1 MTAAAD
7 RTPTGSRRQGGFT
20 YLSLVILVAVIG
32 LVAASTLKMGA
43 LLQRARAEQ
52 ELLNIG
58 AEFSDALQSYAN
70 ATPAGQPPQPPS
82 LKELLKDPRFPG
94 VRRHLRKLFVDPMTG
109 SAEWGVVYLA
119 DKVGVIAVYSLSD
132 AKAIKLSNF
141 PARYQVFEGKTLI
154 SDWKFT
160 MTGKAVSSA
169 APASTPRGGPAVP
182 AADTAAA
189 PLAPSAGAPAA
200 AVEVEV
206 EPPPADPRPEPEPEG
221 AAATEEAPAV
231 PADPRKSL

>member
-7 RTPTGSRRQGGFT
+7 PTPTGSRRQRGFT

-32 LVAASTLKMGA
+32 LVAAAALKMGA
-43 LLQRARAEQ
+43 LLQRVHAEQ

-70 ATPAGQPPQPPS
+70 ATPPGRPPQPPS
-82 LKELLKDPRFPG
+82 LAELLKDPRFPG

-109 SAEWGVVYLA
+109 SAEWGVLYLA
-119 DKVGVIAVYSLSD
+119 DKVGVVGVYSLSD

-141 PARYQVFEGKTLI
+141 PSRFQAFDGKTLV

-160 MTGKAVSSA
+160 MNGKAAAPPVAQPEAPKAGPAAAPPVAQPEAPEPAPAAEAEEA
-169 APASTPRGGPAVP
+169 APA
-182 AADTAAA
+182 
-189 PLAPSAGAPAA
+189 LH
-200 AVEVEV
+200 
-206 EPPPADPRPEPEPEG
+206 DPQ
-221 AAATEEAPAV
+221 
-231 PADPRKSL
+231 